1 MSQGVFLFM
10 PIVVRAKKNDNTGD
24 VIKKFKKIV
33 AVAEV
38 LENAKN
44 REFHFKPSAIKNIK
58 YNEKKRVK
66 RRTRL
71 MQRASAK
78 GMK

>member
-1 MSQGVFLFM
+1 M
-10 PIVVRAKKNDNTGD
+10 PIVIRAKKNDNTGD

-58 YNEKKRVK
+58 MNELKRQK
-66 RRTRL
+66 RRMRL
-71 MQRASAK
+71 IQKANAK

>member
-1 MSQGVFLFM
+1 M
-10 PIVVRAKKNDNTGD
+10 PIVIKAKKNDNTGD

-33 AVAEV
+33 AIAEV
-38 LENAKN
+38 LEKAKN

-58 YNEKKRVK
+58 MNEQKRQK
-66 RRTRL
+66 RRMRL
-71 MQRASAK
+71 IMKASAK

>member
-1 MSQGVFLFM
+1 M
-10 PIVVRAKKNDNTGD
+10 PIVVRAKKNDNTSD

-33 AVAEV
+33 AGAEV

-44 REFHFKPSAIKNIK
+44 REFHFKPSAVRNIK
-58 YNEKKRVK
+58 FNEQKRVK
-66 RRTRL
+66 RRMRL
-71 MQRASAK
+71 IQSASAK

>member
-1 MSQGVFLFM
+1 M
-10 PIVVRAKKNDNTGD
+10 PIVVRAKKSDNTGD

-33 AVAEV
+33 AIAEV

-44 REFHFKPSAIKNIK
+44 REFHFKPSAIKNIQ
-58 YNEKKRVK
+58 YNEKKRQK
-66 RRTRL
+66 RRMRL
-71 MQRASAK
+71 IQRASAK

>member
-1 MSQGVFLFM
+1 M
-10 PIVVRAKKNDNTGD
+10 PIVVKAKKNDNTSD

-33 AVAEV
+33 SSAEV
-38 LENAKN
+38 LEKAKN

-58 YNEKKRVK
+58 MNEFKRQK
-66 RRTRL
+66 RRMRL
-71 MQRASAK
+71 IQHAGAK